1 MLLNDARRAARV
13 DASGRYVAFGDQD
26 RALWDEGRIRE
37 GRRAL
42 DRALQLRRAGP
53 YQLQAAITALHLEA
67 PGVQEADWAQIAEL
81 YRALA
86 ELAPSPVVDVNR
98 AVAVAFASGPD
109 AGLEML
115 APLLDDTRLRGYQP
129 LHAAHAELLRRS
141 GDDAGAARA
150 YERAIELSANDVER
164 AELERRLRELTG
176 D

>member
-1 MLLNDARRAARV
+1 
-13 DASGRYVAFGDQD
+13 
-26 RALWDEGRIRE
+26 
-37 GRRAL
+37 
-42 DRALQLRRAGP
+42 
-53 YQLQAAITALHLEA
+53 
-67 PGVQEADWAQIAEL
+67 
-81 YRALA
+81 
-86 ELAPSPVVDVNR
+86 
-98 AVAVAFASGPD
+98 
-109 AGLEML
+109 ML